1 MGPIVARR
9 EPGQVPGFAACAS
22 FRMTTVNQQMGC
34 QEARPPGADP
44 LLGCGTAPDPV
55 RLAGSHREV
64 QALLPYLAA
73 GADPPRLGDLPAGEA
88 TGRRDGEEQVKVGG
102 QARACRAPVGGVLDH
117 LASLPEA

>member
-1 MGPIVARR
+1 MGLSVTSLDDGLSGG
-9 EPGQVPGFAACAS
+9 PGAGRLLPGRAGATAA
-22 FRMTTVNQQMGC
+22 
-34 QEARPPGADP
+34 EALPPRADP

-73 GADPPRLGDLPAGEA
+73 GADPPRLGDLAAGEA
-88 TGRRDGEEQVKVGG
+88 TGRRDGEEQVRVGG